1 MRDHPRRLHRQR
13 DTFICRIVPTLRG
26 RPTIYLD
33 QKDWSTLANAI
44 FDPGRVQS
52 AAELEAAHRLIELAK
67 AKRVVLPVSA
77 GHMQETCQDSIGER
91 RYRRALTMLQ
101 LSAGWRLTDPLAL
114 RRRELRTALSARYH
128 RPGPA
133 APPAVTLDPDALFR
147 GRGVPQASDTTP
159 DPDGLAQLHEVVT
172 ASSAHIDTLLD
183 TESVPA
189 HPVDGWVESLQ
200 SFADFL
206 RDNPRG
212 RELLRQRTW
221 AKFVSD
227 SSKELVEESWSIGI
241 TPAQMSEW
249 TMQHAE
255 ADVRR
260 MPSLGLFREVIHE
273 KLSDTGL
280 QWESND
286 LTDMIYL
293 TAASGYCDQ
302 VVGER
307 SHTSHINNS
316 NRRLGR
322 VQNAHR
328 NIRTLLEKLQV
339 PVVTDSSRP
348 NRLP

>member
-1 MRDHPRRLHRQR
+1 
-13 DTFICRIVPTLRG
+13 
-26 RPTIYLD
+26 
-33 QKDWSTLANAI
+33 
-44 FDPGRVQS
+44 
-52 AAELEAAHRLIELAK
+52 
-67 AKRVVLPVSA
+67 
-77 GHMQETCQDSIGER
+77 
-91 RYRRALTMLQ
+91 MLQ

-114 RRRELRTALSARYH
+114 RRIELRTALSARYH
-128 RPGPA
+128 RPNPA
-133 APPAVTLDPDALFR
+133 TPPAVTLHPDALFR
-147 GRGVPQASDTTP
+147 ARGVSRASDTTP
-159 DPDGLAQLHEVVT
+159 ELDDLPRLYEVIT
-172 ASSAHIDTLLD
+172 AASAHIDILLD

-189 HPVDGWVESLQ
+189 HPVDGWVQSLQ

-221 AKFVSD
+221 AKFFSD
-227 SSKELVEESWSIGI
+227 FSKDLTEESWRIGI
-241 TPAQMSEW
+241 TPAKMSEW

-255 ADVRR
+255 ADVCQ

-273 KLSDTGL
+273 KLSDTAL

-328 NIRTLLEKLQV
+328 NIRTLLEKLQL
-339 PVVTDSSRP
+339 PEITDSSRP
-348 NRLP
+348 NRFP

>member
-1 MRDHPRRLHRQR
+1 
-13 DTFICRIVPTLRG
+13 
-26 RPTIYLD
+26 
-33 QKDWSTLANAI
+33 
-44 FDPGRVQS
+44 
-52 AAELEAAHRLIELAK
+52 
-67 AKRVVLPVSA
+67 
-77 GHMQETCQDSIGER
+77 
-91 RYRRALTMLQ
+91 
-101 LSAGWRLTDPLAL
+101 
-114 RRRELRTALSARYH
+114 
-128 RPGPA
+128 
-133 APPAVTLDPDALFR
+133 VTLDPEALLR
-147 GRGVPQASDTTP
+147 ARGVSRPSDTTP
-159 DPDGLAQLHEVVT
+159 EPDDLTQLHEVIT
-172 ASSAHIDTLLD
+172 AATAHIDTFLD

-227 SSKELVEESWSIGI
+227 FSKELVEESWSIGI

-255 ADVRR
+255 SDVRR

-280 QWESND
+280 RWESND

-307 SHTSHINNS
+307 SHSSHINNS
-316 NRRLGR
+316 SRRLGR
-322 VQNAHR
+322 TQNAHR
-328 NIRTLLEKLQV
+328 NIRTLLEKLEI
-339 PVVTDSSRP
+339 PDVTGSSRP
-348 NRLP
+348 SPLP

>member
-77 GHMQETCQDSIGER
+77 GHMQETGQDSIGER